1 MDNPSPKQWDAHICM
16 EEPFDRTNAGR
27 AVVKRPQFE
36 MILKSFRQADNDVNK
51 NGAADLQ
58 TVVNGGGSTNNQ
70 KKVPEVITLW
80 FEKAKKYHQVSTY
93 N

>member
-1 MDNPSPKQWDAHICM
+1 MDNCPVKQWDAHICM

-36 MILKSFRQADNDVNK
+36 MILKALRQADKDVNK

-58 TVVNGGGSTNNQ
+58 TVVSGGQ
-70 KKVPEVITLW
+70 KKVPEVITLCD
-80 FEKAKKYHQVSTY
+80 
-93 N
+93 